1 MAMKHTTLPLAR
13 EGVEG
18 EEEKEEHHTT
28 KCPRPCLRRPDT
40 VRSKVHVLSGHHEG
54 GDTKP
59 YQDSDRIVIHWV
71 RLVAQVLTHE
81 HDGHEFEA
89 FEEHLRRE
97 RHVLQR
103 LILAPA
109 GQHI

>member
-40 VRSKVHVLSGHHEG
+40 VRSKVHVLSGHLG
-54 GDTKP
+54 NDIDDLRLGVNGSKDAPTP
-59 YQDSDRIVIHWV
+59 ASLAIDLSRALV
-71 RLVAQVLTHE
+71 RCF
-81 HDGHEFEA
+81 G
-89 FEEHLRRE
+89 
-97 RHVLQR
+97 
-103 LILAPA
+103 
-109 GQHI
+109 